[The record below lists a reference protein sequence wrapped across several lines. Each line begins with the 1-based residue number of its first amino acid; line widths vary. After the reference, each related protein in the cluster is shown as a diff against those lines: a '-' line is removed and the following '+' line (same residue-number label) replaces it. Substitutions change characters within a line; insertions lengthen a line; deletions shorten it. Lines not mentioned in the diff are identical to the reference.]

1 MKRLIPVFGVLLI
14 VALVLAPMFDATAQV
29 KVKKIGRSLNQMT
42 LPVKGS
48 PAPAWNIS
56 TGLRAV
62 GTKSRA
68 YWTVDTLGSAQVGT
82 PTWTLVTKPAG
93 SVATLDSANGTWIN
107 SVKVDTV
114 GEYIV
119 SAQVGTQTAYDTI
132 WASTYVGVSTDA
144 NAGCFCHPGATTIK
158 TAWEKSVHGTM
169 FFRSMTGHEEMER
182 GKGAYAAGCIK
193 CHTTGWDP
201 TAANNNFGIK
211 VKQSGW
217 DTTWYKGLESYA
229 GDYWITTG
237 DSSKWNLLTADEKK
251 LGNIGCESCHGPAQA
266 HATSAQA
273 TRIGMSKYSPDMC
286 NQCHDGSR
294 RHSLGT
300 FFHQSKHNEVE
311 IGAAAEGGRA
321 NCQPCH
327 VGAGLMYY
335 FNNNMD
341 TTGIASKWVL
351 SRDAMTSIS
360 CQVCHDP
367 HGNDNEF
374 ALRTMTLKGDSLKG
388 GYVLPAQFR
397 SSTGN
402 ICMIC
407 HGGRYAVKARITKTA
422 PYYGW
427 ADRFY
432 PHYNTQGE
440 MLFGA
445 GAYQYDDNSFTG
457 LMTHAGVEGGCVGC
471 HMQDRKNR
479 LDGGG
484 NMLANHSFS
493 MSDTLFAAGVY
504 KPTDACAPCHG
515 EIEDFDDI
523 RALYDYDRDGAIE
536 GVQSE
541 VTGLLDALKAKL
553 PLDATTGMPVT
564 MRKDSLAVK
573 NRPDLIQNIWNW
585 YFVYE
590 DRSKGVHNTK
600 YSVRILYKALGWT
613 PLAVEATDGM
623 PTEFGLN
630 QNYPNPFNPTTSI
643 SFAMP
648 KDGHVLLQVYDVTGA
663 LVKTLV
669 DQTMRAGNMQ
679 AAWDGTNLSGNKV
692 ASGVYLYRMAAGDF
706 VAAKKMVLMK

>member
-14 VALVLAPMFDATAQV
+14 VALLVAPLFDATAQV

-643 SFAMP
+643 SFSMP

>member
-643 SFAMP
+643 SFSMP